1 MSDSRPY
8 SASSTT
14 VGIFGIVGELY
25 SSGIWRNWAVLNES
39 RSSVILEPLLDQS
52 FEFARVSGA
61 LSDCMGID
69 MTRAVPLLSFAAAAA
84 SDKR

>member
-1 MSDSRPY
+1 M
-8 SASSTT
+8 
-14 VGIFGIVGELY
+14 
-25 SSGIWRNWAVLNES
+25 LNES

-61 LSDCMGID
+61 LSDCIGID